1 MHLME
6 LLRDG
11 LFSQW
16 HISVA
21 RKKLREGQKVEKR
34 EDRWRD
40 RGAQSGGMGVLKLGP
55 LHSGT
60 TESFERDNGL
70 EGVIKRRREG
80 ENEEKRAGK

>member
-1 MHLME
+1 ME

-21 RKKLREGQKVEKR
+21 RTTLWEGEKEEKR
-34 EDRWRD
+34 EE

-55 LHSGT
+55 LYSST
-60 TESFERDNGL
+60 TELSERDNG
-70 EGVIKRRREG
+70 
-80 ENEEKRAGK
+80 